1 MDMLGLQSDDGCHLC
16 RLKCFRGFASLR
28 ILLLSGE
35 DRENSGPEGMSTACT
50 LMADV
55 PGTVGKKRHPLIFSF
70 LPISVCLSAC
80 QLARC

>member
-55 PGTVGKKRHPLIFSF
+55 PGTVGEKKTPTDFFISPHFC
-70 LPISVCLSAC
+70 LPISLSA
-80 QLARC
+80 R